1 MGLKNKLKE
10 KIAEGKTVFGSWA
23 MIPSPMVA
31 NVMAESGIDFLIAD
45 LEHGPISLETLENMI
60 YATEAGGS
68 TLIARLPNS
77 TDEEILKV
85 LEVGTQSIM
94 MSHVKNLETASR
106 FGRATQYPPSGSRG
120 LSPFTRNHKYS
131 DDQIAQKMIEANANI
146 FTGVLVEGAEGLD
159 ALEEISNL
167 DNLDMIYFGIYDLA
181 SSMGI
186 PGELDN
192 PNLVEKLKKSIEIV
206 KANGKVAGTVAT
218 NLQRIGFYKEIGF
231 NFIAYKNDTSLLMQ
245 SISAGVSEFKKCR
258 RIHCEQV

>member
-1 MGLKNKLKE
+1 MGMENELKG
-10 KIAEGKTVFGSWA
+10 KIAAGKTVFGSWS

-45 LEHGPISLETLENMI
+45 MEHGPISLETLENMI

-94 MSHVKNLETASR
+94 MSHVKNLKTAQR
-106 FGRATQYPPSGSRG
+106 FEKATQYPPSGSRG

-131 DDQIAQKMIEANANI
+131 DDQISQKMIEANSGI
-146 FTGVLVEGAEGLD
+146 FTGVLVEGAEGLS
-159 ALEEISNL
+159 ALEEISSLN
-167 DNLDMIYFGIYDLA
+167 NLDMIYFGIYDLA

-186 PGELDN
+186 PGDLDN
-192 PNLVEKLKKSIEIV
+192 PKLLEKLKKSVEIV

-218 NLQRIGFYKEIGF
+218 SLKRIQFYKEIGF
-231 NFIAYKNDTSLLMQ
+231 NFIAYKNDTSLLME
-245 SISAGVSEFKKCR
+245 SISAGISEFNK
-258 RIHCEQV
+258 

>member
-1 MGLKNKLKE
+1 
-10 KIAEGKTVFGSWA
+10 
-23 MIPSPMVA
+23 
-31 NVMAESGIDFLIAD
+31 MAESGIDFLIAD

-245 SISAGVSEFKKCR
+245 SISAGVSEFKK
-258 RIHCEQV
+258 

>member
-1 MGLKNKLKE
+1 LGAIKMGLENKLKE
-10 KIAEGKTVFGSWA
+10 KLAAGKIVFGSWS

-45 LEHGPISLETLENMI
+45 MEHGPISLETLENII

-77 TDEEILKV
+77 SDEEILKV

-94 MSHVKNLETASR
+94 MSHVKNFETAQR
-106 FGRATQYPPSGSRG
+106 FEKATQYPPSGSRG

-131 DDQIAQKMIEANANI
+131 DYQISQKMNEANSNI
-146 FTGVLVEGAEGLD
+146 FTGVLVEGAEGLS
-159 ALEEISNL
+159 ALEEISSLN
-167 DNLDMIYFGIYDLA
+167 NLDMIYFGIYDLA

-186 PGELDN
+186 PGDLDN
-192 PNLVEKLKKSIEIV
+192 PKLLEKLKKSVEIV

-218 NLQRIGFYKEIGF
+218 NLERIRFYKEIGF
-231 NFIAYKNDTSLLMQ
+231 NFIAYKNDTSLLME
-245 SISAGVSEFKKCR
+245 SISAGISAFNK
-258 RIHCEQV
+258 

>member
-1 MGLKNKLKE
+1 
-10 KIAEGKTVFGSWA
+10 
-23 MIPSPMVA
+23 
-31 NVMAESGIDFLIAD
+31 
-45 LEHGPISLETLENMI
+45 MI

-94 MSHVKNLETASR
+94 MSHVKNLKTAHR
-106 FGRATQYPPSGSRG
+106 FEKATQYPPSGSRG

-131 DDQIAQKMIEANANI
+131 DDQISQKMIEANSGI
-146 FTGVLVEGAEGLD
+146 FTGVLVEGAEGLS
-159 ALEEISNL
+159 ALEEISSLN
-167 DNLDMIYFGIYDLA
+167 NLDMIYFGIYDLA

-192 PNLVEKLKKSIEIV
+192 PKLLEKLKKSVEIV

-218 NLQRIGFYKEIGF
+218 SLKRIGFYKEIGF
-231 NFIAYKNDTSLLMQ
+231 NFIAYKNDTSLLME
-245 SISAGVSEFKKCR
+245 SISAGISEFNK
-258 RIHCEQV
+258 

>member
-159 ALEEISNL
+159 ALDEISNL

-192 PNLVEKLKKSIEIV
+192 PNLVEKLKKSVEIV

-245 SISAGVSEFKKCR
+245 SISSGVSEFKK
-258 RIHCEQV
+258 

>member
-1 MGLKNKLKE
+1 MGMENKLKE
-10 KIAEGKTVFGSWA
+10 KLAAGKLVFGSWS

-45 LEHGPISLETLENMI
+45 MEHGPISLETLENMI
-60 YATEAGGS
+60 YAAEAGGS

-77 TDEEILKV
+77 SDEEILKV

-94 MSHVKNLETASR
+94 MSHVKNLETAQR
-106 FGRATQYPPSGSRG
+106 FEKATQYPPSGSRG

-131 DDQIAQKMIEANANI
+131 DYQISQKMNEANSNI
-146 FTGVLVEGAEGLD
+146 FTGVLVEGAEGLS
-159 ALEEISNL
+159 ALEEISSL

-186 PGELDN
+186 PGDLDN
-192 PNLVEKLKKSIEIV
+192 PKLLEKLKKSVEIV

-218 NLQRIGFYKEIGF
+218 SLKRIRFYKEIGF
-231 NFIAYKNDTSLLMQ
+231 NFIAYKNDTSLLME
-245 SISAGVSEFKKCR
+245 SISAGISEFNK
-258 RIHCEQV
+258 

>member
-1 MGLKNKLKE
+1 
-10 KIAEGKTVFGSWA
+10 
-23 MIPSPMVA
+23 MIPSTMVA

-45 LEHGPISLETLENMI
+45 MEHGPISLETLENMI

-94 MSHVKNLETASR
+94 MSHVKNLETAQR
-106 FGRATQYPPSGSRG
+106 FEKATQYPPSGSRG

-131 DDQIAQKMIEANANI
+131 DYQISQKMIEANSHI
-146 FTGVLVEGAEGLD
+146 FTGVLVEGAEGLS
-159 ALEEISNL
+159 ALDEISSLN
-167 DNLDMIYFGIYDLA
+167 NLDMIYFGIYDLA

-192 PNLVEKLKKSIEIV
+192 PKLLEKLKKSVEIV

-218 NLQRIGFYKEIGF
+218 SLKRIGFYKEIGF
-231 NFIAYKNDTSLLMQ
+231 NFIAYKNDTSLLME
-245 SISAGVSEFKKCR
+245 SISAGISEFNK
-258 RIHCEQV
+258 

>member
-1 MGLKNKLKE
+1 MKNKLKE
-10 KIAEGKTVFGSWA
+10 KLAAGKIVFGSWS

-45 LEHGPISLETLENMI
+45 MEHGPISLETLENMI
-60 YATEAGGS
+60 YATEAGSS

-77 TDEEILKV
+77 SDEEILKV

-94 MSHVKNLETASR
+94 MSHVKNFETAQR
-106 FGRATQYPPSGSRG
+106 FEKATQYPPSGSRG

-131 DDQIAQKMIEANANI
+131 DYQISQKMIEVNSNI
-146 FTGVLVEGAEGLD
+146 FTGVLVEGAEGLG

-167 DNLDMIYFGIYDLA
+167 ANLDMIYFGIYDLA

-192 PNLVEKLKKSIEIV
+192 PKLLEKLKKSVEIV

-218 NLQRIGFYKEIGF
+218 SPKRIRFYKEIGF
-231 NFIAYKNDTSLLMQ
+231 NFIAYKNDTSLLME
-245 SISAGVSEFKKCR
+245 SISAGISEFNK
-258 RIHCEQV
+258 

>member
-1 MGLKNKLKE
+1 MKNKLKE
-10 KIAEGKTVFGSWA
+10 KLAAGKIVFGSWS

-45 LEHGPISLETLENMI
+45 MEHGPISLETLENMI

-94 MSHVKNLETASR
+94 MSHVKNLETAQR
-106 FGRATQYPPSGSRG
+106 FEKATQYPPSGSRG

-131 DDQIAQKMIEANANI
+131 DYQISQKMIEANSNI
-146 FTGVLVEGAEGLD
+146 FMGVLVEGAEGLS
-159 ALEEISNL
+159 ALEEISSLN
-167 DNLDMIYFGIYDLA
+167 NLDMIYFGIYDLA

-186 PGELDN
+186 PGDLDN
-192 PNLVEKLKKSIEIV
+192 PKLLEKLKKSIEIV

-218 NLQRIGFYKEIGF
+218 SPKRIRFYKEIGF
-231 NFIAYKNDTSLLMQ
+231 NFIAYKNDTSLLME
-245 SISAGVSEFKKCR
+245 SISAGISEFNK
-258 RIHCEQV
+258 

>member
-1 MGLKNKLKE
+1 MGVIKMGLKNKLKE

-167 DNLDMIYFGIYDLA
+167 DNLDIIYFGIYDLA

-245 SISAGVSEFKKCR
+245 SISAGVSEFKK
-258 RIHCEQV
+258 

>member
-1 MGLKNKLKE
+1 MKNKLKE
-10 KIAEGKTVFGSWA
+10 KLAAGKIVFGSWS

-45 LEHGPISLETLENMI
+45 MEHGPISLETLENMI
-60 YATEAGGS
+60 YATEAGSS

-77 TDEEILKV
+77 SDEEILKV

-94 MSHVKNLETASR
+94 MSHVKNFETAQR
-106 FGRATQYPPSGSRG
+106 FEKATQYPPSGSRG

-131 DDQIAQKMIEANANI
+131 DYQISQKMIEVNSNI
-146 FTGVLVEGAEGLD
+146 FTGVLVEGAEGLG

-167 DNLDMIYFGIYDLA
+167 ANLDMIYFGIYDLA

-192 PNLVEKLKKSIEIV
+192 PKLLEKLKKSVEIV

-218 NLQRIGFYKEIGF
+218 SPKKMILHCLWNQSAQAFLNSI
-231 NFIAYKNDTSLLMQ
+231 ND
-245 SISAGVSEFKKCR
+245 
-258 RIHCEQV
+258 

>member
-1 MGLKNKLKE
+1 
-10 KIAEGKTVFGSWA
+10 
-23 MIPSPMVA
+23 MVA

-45 LEHGPISLETLENMI
+45 MEHGPISLETLENMI

-94 MSHVKNLETASR
+94 MSHVKNLETAQR
-106 FGRATQYPPSGSRG
+106 FEKATQYPPSGSRG

-131 DDQIAQKMIEANANI
+131 DYQISQKMIEANSHI
-146 FTGVLVEGAEGLD
+146 FTGVLVEGAEGLS
-159 ALEEISNL
+159 ALDEISSLN
-167 DNLDMIYFGIYDLA
+167 NLDMIYFGIYDLA

-192 PNLVEKLKKSIEIV
+192 PKLLEKLKKSVEIV

-218 NLQRIGFYKEIGF
+218 SLKRIGFYKEIGF
-231 NFIAYKNDTSLLMQ
+231 NFIAYKNDTSLLME
-245 SISAGVSEFKKCR
+245 SISAGISEFNK
-258 RIHCEQV
+258 

>member
-245 SISAGVSEFKKCR
+245 SISAGVSEFKK
-258 RIHCEQV
+258 

>member
-1 MGLKNKLKE
+1 MGVIKMGLKNKLKE

-245 SISAGVSEFKKCR
+245 SISAGVSEFKK
-258 RIHCEQV
+258 

>member
-1 MGLKNKLKE
+1 MGLENKLKE
-10 KIAEGKTVFGSWA
+10 KLAAGKIVFGSWS

-45 LEHGPISLETLENMI
+45 MEHGPISLETLENII

-77 TDEEILKV
+77 SDEEILKV

-94 MSHVKNLETASR
+94 MSHVKNFETAQR
-106 FGRATQYPPSGSRG
+106 FEKATQYPPSGSRG

-131 DDQIAQKMIEANANI
+131 DYQISQKMNEANSNI
-146 FTGVLVEGAEGLD
+146 FTGVLVEGAEGLS
-159 ALEEISNL
+159 ALEEISSLN
-167 DNLDMIYFGIYDLA
+167 NLDMIYFGIYDLA

-186 PGELDN
+186 PGDLDN
-192 PNLVEKLKKSIEIV
+192 PKLLEKLKKSVEIV

-218 NLQRIGFYKEIGF
+218 NLERIRFYKEIGF
-231 NFIAYKNDTSLLMQ
+231 NFIAYKNDTSLLME
-245 SISAGVSEFKKCR
+245 SISAGISAFNK
-258 RIHCEQV
+258 

>member
-1 MGLKNKLKE
+1 MGMENKLKE
-10 KIAEGKTVFGSWA
+10 KLAAGKLVFGSWS

-45 LEHGPISLETLENMI
+45 MEHGPISLETLENMI

-77 TDEEILKV
+77 TDEEILKI

-94 MSHVKNLETASR
+94 MSHVKNLETAQR
-106 FGRATQYPPSGSRG
+106 FEKATQYPPSGSRG

-131 DDQIAQKMIEANANI
+131 DFQISQKMNEANSNI
-146 FTGVLVEGAEGLD
+146 FTGVLVEGAEGLS
-159 ALEEISNL
+159 ALEEISSL
-167 DNLDMIYFGIYDLA
+167 DNLDMIYFGIFDLA

-186 PGELDN
+186 PGDLDN
-192 PNLVEKLKKSIEIV
+192 PKLLEKLKKSVEIV

-218 NLQRIGFYKEIGF
+218 SLKRIRFYKEIGF
-231 NFIAYKNDTSLLMQ
+231 NFIAYKNDTSLLME
-245 SISAGVSEFKKCR
+245 SISAGISEFNK
-258 RIHCEQV
+258 

>member
-1 MGLKNKLKE
+1 MGMENKLKE
-10 KIAEGKTVFGSWA
+10 KLAAGKIVFGSWS

-45 LEHGPISLETLENMI
+45 MEHGPINLETLENMI

-94 MSHVKNLETASR
+94 MSHVKNLETAQR
-106 FGRATQYPPSGSRG
+106 FEKATQYPPSGSRG

-131 DDQIAQKMIEANANI
+131 DYQISQKMFEANSNI
-146 FTGVLVEGAEGLD
+146 FTGALVEGAEGLS
-159 ALEEISNL
+159 ALEEISSLN
-167 DNLDMIYFGIYDLA
+167 NLDMIYFGIYDLA

-186 PGELDN
+186 PGDLDN
-192 PNLVEKLKKSIEIV
+192 PKLLEKLKKSVEIV

-218 NLQRIGFYKEIGF
+218 SLKRIRFYREIGF
-231 NFIAYKNDTSLLMQ
+231 NFIAYKNDTSLLME
-245 SISAGVSEFKKCR
+245 SISAGISEFNK
-258 RIHCEQV
+258 

>member
-1 MGLKNKLKE
+1 MGVTDMELRNKLKE
-10 KIAEGKTVFGSWA
+10 KILAGKTVFGSWA

-45 LEHGPISLETLENMI
+45 LEHGPISLETLESMI
-60 YATEAGGS
+60 YATEAAGS

-94 MSHVKNLETASR
+94 MSHVKNLETARR
-106 FGRATQYPPSGSRG
+106 FESATKYPPSGSRG
-120 LSPFTRNHKYS
+120 LSPFTRIHKYS
-131 DDQIAQKMIEANANI
+131 DEQISQKLLIANAEI
-146 FTGVLVEGAEGLD
+146 FTGVLVEGSEGLD
-159 ALEEISNL
+159 ALEEISSL
-167 DNLDMIYFGIYDLA
+167 KNLDMVYFGIYDLA

-192 PNLVEKLKKSIEIV
+192 PKLIEKLQRSVEIV
-206 KANGKVAGTVAT
+206 KSNGKVAGTVAT
-218 NLQRIGFYKEIGF
+218 NLQRIGFYKQIGF

-245 SISAGVSEFKKCR
+245 SITAGMTEFKK
-258 RIHCEQV
+258 

>member
-1 MGLKNKLKE
+1 MGLENKLKE
-10 KIAEGKTVFGSWA
+10 KLAAGKIVFGSWS

-45 LEHGPISLETLENMI
+45 MEHGPISLETLENII

-94 MSHVKNLETASR
+94 MSHVKNFETAQR
-106 FGRATQYPPSGSRG
+106 FEKATQYPPSGSRG

-131 DDQIAQKMIEANANI
+131 DYQISQKMNEANSNI
-146 FTGVLVEGAEGLD
+146 FTGVLVEGAEGLS
-159 ALEEISNL
+159 ALEEISSLN
-167 DNLDMIYFGIYDLA
+167 NLDMIYFGIYDLA

-186 PGELDN
+186 PGDLDN
-192 PNLVEKLKKSIEIV
+192 PKLLEKLKKSVEIV

-218 NLQRIGFYKEIGF
+218 NLERIRFYKEIGF
-231 NFIAYKNDTSLLMQ
+231 NFIAYKNDTSLLME
-245 SISAGVSEFKKCR
+245 SISAGISAFNK
-258 RIHCEQV
+258 

>member
-1 MGLKNKLKE
+1 MGMENKLKE
-10 KIAEGKTVFGSWA
+10 KLAEGKIVFGSWS

-45 LEHGPISLETLENMI
+45 MEHGPISLETLENMI

-94 MSHVKNLETASR
+94 MSHVKNLETAQR
-106 FGRATQYPPSGSRG
+106 FEKATQYPPSGSRG

-131 DDQIAQKMIEANANI
+131 DYQISQKMIEANSNI
-146 FTGVLVEGAEGLD
+146 FTGVLVEGAEGLS
-159 ALEEISNL
+159 ALEEISCL

-181 SSMGI
+181 ASMGI
-186 PGELDN
+186 PSELDN
-192 PNLVEKLKKSIEIV
+192 PKLLEKLKKSVEIV

-218 NLQRIGFYKEIGF
+218 SLKRIGFYKKIGF
-231 NFIAYKNDTSLLMQ
+231 NFIAYKNDTSLLME
-245 SISAGVSEFKKCR
+245 SISAGISEFNK
-258 RIHCEQV
+258 

>member
-1 MGLKNKLKE
+1 MGMKNKLKE
-10 KIAEGKTVFGSWA
+10 KLAADKIVFGSWS

-45 LEHGPISLETLENMI
+45 MEHGPISLETLENMI

-77 TDEEILKV
+77 SDEEILKV

-94 MSHVKNLETASR
+94 MSHVKNLETAQR
-106 FGRATQYPPSGSRG
+106 FEKATQYPPSGSRG

-131 DDQIAQKMIEANANI
+131 DYQISQKMNEVNSNI
-146 FTGVLVEGAEGLD
+146 FTGVLVEGAEGLS
-159 ALEEISNL
+159 ALEEISSLN
-167 DNLDMIYFGIYDLA
+167 NLDMIYFGIYDLA

-186 PGELDN
+186 PGDLDN
-192 PNLVEKLKKSIEIV
+192 PKLLEKLKKSVEIV

-218 NLQRIGFYKEIGF
+218 SLNRIRFYKEIGF
-231 NFIAYKNDTSLLMQ
+231 NFIAYKNDTSLLME
-245 SISAGVSEFKKCR
+245 SISAGISEFNK
-258 RIHCEQV
+258 

>member
-94 MSHVKNLETASR
+94 MSHVKSLETALR

-131 DDQIAQKMIEANANI
+131 DDQISQKMIEANANI

-167 DNLDMIYFGIYDLA
+167 ENLDMIYFGIYDLA

-192 PNLVEKLKKSIEIV
+192 HKLVEKLKKSVEIV
-206 KANGKVAGTVAT
+206 KSNGKVAGTVAT

-245 SISAGVSEFKKCR
+245 SISAGVSEFKK
-258 RIHCEQV
+258 

>member
-1 MGLKNKLKE
+1 MENKLKE
-10 KIAEGKTVFGSWA
+10 KLAAGKIVFGSWS

-45 LEHGPISLETLENMI
+45 MEHGPINLETLENMI

-94 MSHVKNLETASR
+94 MSHVKNLETAQR
-106 FGRATQYPPSGSRG
+106 FEKATQYPPSGSRG

-131 DDQIAQKMIEANANI
+131 DYQISQKMFEANSNI
-146 FTGVLVEGAEGLD
+146 FTGVLVEGAEGLS
-159 ALEEISNL
+159 ALEEISSLN
-167 DNLDMIYFGIYDLA
+167 NLDMIYFGIYDLA

-186 PGELDN
+186 PGDLDN
-192 PNLVEKLKKSIEIV
+192 PKLLEKLKKSVEIV

-218 NLQRIGFYKEIGF
+218 SLKRIRFYREIGF
-231 NFIAYKNDTSLLMQ
+231 NFIAYKNDTSLLME
-245 SISAGVSEFKKCR
+245 SISAGISEFNK
-258 RIHCEQV
+258 